1 MTKKWQSDNGG
12 NVCYLLPGAYAMQKS
27 PLKDRW
33 ETTKKQSEVAVAI
46 PPWVGSHNIIPH

>member
-33 ETTKKQSEVAVAI
+33 ETTKKQSEVAVAGCGH
-46 PPWVGSHNIIPH
+46 PSMGR